1 MEFVCICCPMGCN
14 LEVNVDGD
22 NITVSGNTCPRGKD
36 YAIAEVTAPTRT
48 VTTTVDVSGGE
59 FRAPVKT
66 AAPIPKG
73 KIFDALAEIKTAHVT
88 APVCIGDVIVAN
100 VSGTNVDVVATR
112 HVKAVK

>member
-1 MEFVCICCPMGCN
+1 MEFVCICCPMGCD
-14 LEVNVDGD
+14 LEVKVDGE
-22 NITVSGNTCPRGKD
+22 NITVSGNTCPRGRD

-73 KIFDALAEIKTAHVT
+73 KIFDALAEIKAACVT
-88 APVCIGDVIVAN
+88 APVCIGDVIVAG
-100 VSGTNVDVVATR
+100 VAGTDVDVVATR
-112 HVKAVK
+112 NVRAVK